1 MTEGKRTD
9 GKPEGQNGAGTPAS
23 RSCPWCSAAA
33 PAEATHC
40 PACGAALAERDSL
53 GDMVIPG
60 VTDVDPALAAA
71 SGDGALTRLKRVN
84 SRNALL
90 NNVVPTL
97 LIDDPVLM
105 GAGAAAGLTAIGLD
119 AVTMGGPADASNL
132 GQASDAALAK
142 AAEMDSGVEAESAD
156 QTAAEGADEAAAEGA
171 EEAAAEGADPAAAA
185 SPPAALPD
193 PWSDVAPASIA
204 EQIAGTEFDPWAPAD
219 GPWAS
224 RSDPWAAQPD
234 PWADTDRDPWAT
246 DGGPWSGD
254 PRPDEEEGKAG

>member
-142 AAEMDSGVEAESAD
+142 AAEMDSGVAADGAEPAAAD
-156 QTAAEGADEAAAEGA
+156 GAEPAAADGAEPAAAE
-171 EEAAAEGADPAAAA
+171 
-185 SPPAALPD
+185 SPPPEPPD
-193 PWSDVAPASIA
+193 PWSDLAPASMA
-204 EQIAGTEFDPWAPAD
+204 EQIAGTEFDPWTPAD

-224 RSDPWAAQPD
+224 RSDPWASQPD
-234 PWADTDRDPWAT
+234 LWADPKRDPWAT

-254 PRPDEEEGKAG
+254 PRPNEEEGKAG